1 MGTHDQAPAYLSS
14 DPSTK
19 LAEFLSRNPDQ
30 VGQKVKDAFKETTS
44 DGGLPFLFKVLAIEK
59 ALSVQAHPNKKL
71 AEQLHKARPDVYKG
85 QSRLENQRWR

>member
-19 LAEFLSRNPDQ
+19 LSEFLTRNPDQ
-30 VGQKVKDAFKETTS
+30 VGQKVKEVFKETTS

-59 ALSVQAHPNKKL
+59 ALSIQAHPNKKL

-85 QSRLENQRWR
+85 GYGLKNQQ